1 MAPRCYV
8 SYKSI
13 DRRYRDEIVAMGVD
27 TASSPYDGSADYDDE
42 RILVKL
48 RNGSLSGTSITLYL
62 IGTHSAETLGW
73 EKQKY
78 IKRELQA
85 SMLPSGDGLP
95 NTILGVVLPEAY
107 HRVYDNGAAKISDAT
122 VVREFSGAYS
132 SNCGCTVLRWDEFK
146 EDPQKYIME
155 VYAARVSGDS

>member
-8 SYKSI
+8 SHKSI
-13 DRRYRDEIVAMGVD
+13 DRHYRDEIAAMGVD
-27 TASSPYDGSADYDDE
+27 MAANPYDGSADYDDE
-42 RILVKL
+42 RILAKL
-48 RNGSLSGTSITLYL
+48 RKGSLADTTITLYL

-95 NTILGVVLPEAY
+95 NALLGVVLPAAY
-107 HRVYDNGAAKISDAT
+107 HRVYDGGTAKIGDET
-122 VVREFSGAYS
+122 VVREFNRAYIAGR
-132 SNCGCTVLRWDEFK
+132 CFTVLRWDEFK
-146 EDPQKYIME
+146 TDPQKYIME
-155 VYAARVSGDS
+155 VCAARAAGEL